1 MAAIRISLSQVQ
13 EVSSR
18 IRSLNATMYDLLS
31 RMKAD
36 MNALDTSWVSAS
48 GDAIRSQF
56 QMFSQRFETQKEIID
71 SYAEF
76 LDLVVSTYDTNESMM
91 HNTASGMQY

>member
-36 MNALDTSWVSAS
+36 MNALDTSWVSDS
-48 GDAIRSQF
+48 GDEIRSRF

-91 HNTASGMQY
+91 HNNASGIQY